1 MNFIPAVIGLIRA
14 GGLLANINGILF
26 VVTFATAFAVGY
38 TYWQRSIGASNA
50 TKIIVKEIE
59 KEAEKAAT
67 DAQKDHA
74 AAAKPGAFDRLR
86 NDPRTCPNCVKAGD
100 GKPVPKLAPSN
111 DRAK

>member
-1 MNFIPAVIGLIRA
+1 MISAIIGLVRA
-14 GGLLANINGILF
+14 GGILANLNGLLLA
-26 VVTFATAFAVGY
+26 ATVGTAAFVGY

-50 TKIIVKEIE
+50 TKVIVKEIE

-86 NDPRTCPNCVKAGD
+86 NDPRTCPNCVKGSD

-111 DRAK
+111 DRTK